1 MENTSTNSK
10 NSFYFNIGAISTQRK
25 LRSAFMHNKREI
37 QKELGARSHIDAQKI
52 SLNYSLVEVMSTDN
66 LIQKVNDRI
75 ASYEDNT
82 NRSMRHDGVIALEVL
97 FSLPPSKT
105 NINSHDY
112 FNVCLTWAKT
122 EFSPA
127 EVLTADVHLDE
138 ATPHMH
144 VIFLCVTPTKLVASK
159 VKGDIRKYR
168 ERKED
173 FFHKVAQ
180 KYGLALPP
188 DKLLK
193 ADRVRLAKQV
203 ISQVETSADPMTKS
217 PHYQLIRL
225 RIENDPVPFAVNL
238 GIDIKTTPKKLR
250 TVAQIFTSTGKGA
263 DWQPKSEVLPV

>member
-1 MENTSTNSK
+1 MNNTSANNQS
-10 NSFYFNIGAISTQRK
+10 SFLLNIGVIDTTKK
-25 LRSAFMHNKREI
+25 LRAAFGHNKREI

-52 SLNYSLVEVMSTDN
+52 PLNYSLVDVVSTDG
-66 LIQKVNDRI
+66 LIHKVNERI
-75 ASYEDNT
+75 EAYEDNIGK
-82 NRSMRHDGVIALEVL
+82 RIRHDAVIAIEVL
-97 FSLPPSKT
+97 FSLPDSRQD
-105 NINSHDY
+105 INNRDY
-112 FNVCLTWAKT
+112 FNDCLAWAKT

-127 EVLTADVHLDE
+127 EVLTADIHLDE

-159 VKGDIRKYR
+159 VKGDKRKYR

-193 ADRVRLAKQV
+193 ADRIRLAKQV
-203 ISQVETSADPMTKS
+203 ISQVETSADPMTRS
-217 PHYQLIRL
+217 PHYQLIKL

-250 TVAQIFTSTGKGA
+250 TLVQTFTSKGKGA
-263 DWQPKSEVLPV
+263 NYPQNE